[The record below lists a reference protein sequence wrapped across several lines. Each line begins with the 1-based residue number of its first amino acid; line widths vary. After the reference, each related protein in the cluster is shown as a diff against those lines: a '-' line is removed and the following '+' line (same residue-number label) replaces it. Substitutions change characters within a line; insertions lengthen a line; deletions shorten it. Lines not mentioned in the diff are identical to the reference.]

1 MKNINP
7 DIIKYPIITDKTT
20 KNLERNIYYFS
31 VARNSNK
38 KEIKETIEKIFK
50 VKVKKVNTAT
60 IPPKTKTIG
69 RFKGKITRNK
79 KAIIQLHEDYSI
91 DLFENRE

>member
-7 DIIKYPIITDKTT
+7 DILKYPIITDKTT

-31 VARNSNK
+31 VAKNSNK
-38 KEIKETIEKIFK
+38 KEIKETIESIFK
-50 VKVKKVNTAT
+50 VKVKKINTSI

-69 RFKGKITRNK
+69 RFKGRITKNK
-79 KAIIQLHEDYSI
+79 KAVIQLHEDYSI
-91 DLFENRE
+91 DLFGNKE